1 MVLILHK
8 YIFRELLKVFVPAVV
23 ALTLILSLG
32 SILRPMQEFG
42 VGPRQAVHLM
52 GYFLPITLTF
62 VLPIAAL
69 FAGALVYG
77 RLAGDNELD
86 ACKASGVSFLRLIL
100 PGLALALIVASANLI
115 LSFHVTPIFVHL
127 AEKSLKADAKQILFR
142 NIQRRGYYEL
152 PDSRYR
158 IYADYADPQTDTLI
172 GVVVAKVQH
181 GRIEDIFGGDA
192 AKVYFNPRGQL
203 NEVRVI
209 VHKPYK
215 LGLADEGTAEWL
227 PFTWEFG
234 SLLGDDIKFKRID
247 EMKAIQIDL
256 MRFNPVRKLANVT
269 YAQFVTELLAQ
280 DIAKKLS
287 LGTSGRG
294 TPATGVEANAGFY
307 ELRGEPNSVKFMA
320 AQCTVRDERQVELS
334 GGVVVS
340 EYDTDKKQLL
350 WTLRSAMASLYIEG
364 WLPLGSGSDEPT
376 PTLTMDISRAREE
389 SSGQLRMRHVI
400 RGLILPAAVT
410 DLLKAGNILDNIRP
424 QVLESTLEKGPSP
437 NLHQL
442 HSALQRQIRKTLVEI
457 KAEIHSRLAFGI
469 GCVPMIL
476 IGIGLGVIKKGG
488 HMLSAFAA
496 SCVPAA
502 VLIVCIISGKHIT
515 ENLSSQGISGMLL
528 MWAGLVVLAI
538 LVTVMYR
545 KLLKN

>member
-1 MVLILHK
+1 MVGILYK
-8 YIFRELLKVFVPAVV
+8 YIFRELLKVFAPAVV

-32 SILRPMQEFG
+32 SVLRPMQEFG

-52 GYFLPITLTF
+52 GYFLPIILTF

-86 ACKASGVSFLRLIL
+86 ACKASGISFLRLVY
-100 PGLALALIVASANLI
+100 PGLALALMVASANLI

-127 AEKSLKADAKQILFR
+127 AEKSFKADAKQILFR

-158 IYADYADPQTDTLI
+158 IYADYPDPQTDTLV
-172 GVVVAKVQH
+172 GVLVAQVQR
-181 GRIEDIFGGDA
+181 GRIEDVFGGDG
-192 AKVYFNPRGQL
+192 AKVYFNPHGQL
-203 NEVRVI
+203 NEVRVV

-247 EMKAIQIDL
+247 QMRAIQADL
-256 MRFNPVRKLANVT
+256 MRFNPVKNIARET

-280 DIAKKLS
+280 DIAKKIA
-287 LGTSGRG
+287 
-294 TPATGVEANAGFY
+294 PEPTGSY
-307 ELRGEPNSVKFMA
+307 ELHGEPNSVRFIA
-320 AQCTVRDERQVELS
+320 AQCAVQARVVELS
-334 GGVVVS
+334 GDVVVS
-340 EYDTDKKQLL
+340 EYDTNYTQLL
-350 WTLRSAMASLYIEG
+350 CRLRSAKASLYIEG
-364 WLPLGSGSDEPT
+364 DELAPT
-376 PTLTMDISRAREE
+376 VTMDIYRAREE
-389 SSGQLRMRHVI
+389 GSGQLRMRHIV
-400 RGLILPAAVT
+400 RGLTLPASVT
-410 DLLKAGNILDNIRP
+410 DVFKTGSILEDIRP
-424 QVLESTLEKGPSP
+424 QVLESALEKGPSP
-437 NLHQL
+437 TLRGLHDE
-442 HSALQRQIRKTLVEI
+442 LQRQIRKTLTEI
-457 KAEIHSRLAFGI
+457 KGEVHSRLAFGM

-488 HMLSAFAA
+488 HMLSAFAV

-502 VLIVCIISGKHIT
+502 VLIVCIIGGKQVT
-515 ENLSSQGISGMLL
+515 ENPGSQAISGMLL
-528 MWAGLVVLAI
+528 TWAGLVVLVVLA
-538 LVTVMYR
+538 VVMYHR
-545 KLLKN
+545 LQRN